1 MILKAVDTIA
11 EQLDE
16 FADGG
21 KKELYEKGNIRSRV
35 QDFLV
40 DDYLGKKPNG
50 NELIDKA
57 FKETVSKMAL
67 CVLVPKHLS
76 EEFYLNQLA
85 SRISTQVISNEI
97 IHADNLVMA
106 IKLELIA
113 EFMVQLIYQKIKR
126 E

>member
-1 MILKAVDTIA
+1 MIYKAIDRIA

-16 FADGG
+16 FGNGG
-21 KKELYEKGNIRSRV
+21 KKELYEKGNIRTRV
-35 QDFLV
+35 QDFLIE
-40 DDYLGKKPNG
+40 DYLGNKPEKH
-50 NELIDKA
+50 ELIEKG
-57 FKETVSKMAL
+57 FRETVSQMAL

-85 SRISTQVISNEI
+85 NRISTQVISNEVV
-97 IHADNLVMA
+97 HANNLVMA